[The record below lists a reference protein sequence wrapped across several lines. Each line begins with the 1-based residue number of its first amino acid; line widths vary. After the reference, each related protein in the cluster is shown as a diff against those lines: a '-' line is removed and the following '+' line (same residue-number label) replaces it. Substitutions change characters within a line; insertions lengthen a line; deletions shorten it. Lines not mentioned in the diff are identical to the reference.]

1 MDDNLLIIFVKY
13 PKPGYVKSRLALN
26 IGDCKAAQVY
36 KTVTEQLISAVGPSS
51 NGNSYDMSVAYSPPT
66 AAEDMKTWLGR
77 SIQLIPQSGANLG
90 ERMQKAFSDG
100 FSRGYKSIIIIG
112 SDCPAVTNELIILSL
127 EKLKAHDVVIGPALD
142 GGYYL
147 LGLCRSEPRLFAG
160 IDWSTE
166 HVLKQTIERCTA
178 LHRSYVLLPEL
189 RDIDRIEDLAYY
201 RALGMLL

>member
-26 IGDCKAAQVY
+26 LGECKAAQVY
-36 KTVTEQLISAVGPSS
+36 KTVAELLISAVGPSS
-51 NGNSYDMSVAYSPPT
+51 KGNCYDMSVAYSPAT
-66 AAEDMKTWLGR
+66 AAEDMKTWLGS

-90 ERMQKAFSDG
+90 ERMKKAFSDG

-112 SDCPAVTNELIILSL
+112 SDCPAVANELIISAL
-127 EKLKAHDVVIGPALD
+127 EKLKSHDVVIGPASD

-147 LGLCRSEPRLFAG
+147 IGLCRSEPKLFVG

-166 HVLKQTIERCTA
+166 LVLKQTIERCTA

-201 RALGMLL
+201 RGIGIIL